1 MTGRE
6 MTGPEKIG
14 QGLELEDGDAGLLA
28 IQGGRRI
35 TRGELKRRADA
46 LAAELKSR
54 GVARALVQSDDPVDI
69 LRAIDGCDRV
79 GTDLFVAHTNI
90 PEAFVEELSATFG
103 VGLTVGA
110 VDVPRSAAPGE
121 PPAGR
126 VHMMTSGT
134 TGRPKVAAH
143 TLSSLLNRVRAG
155 AQLPANRDGRWLL
168 TYQPTG
174 FAGVQ
179 VLLTAVLS
187 RGVIVAPEERTPAG
201 FHRAALESGVT
212 QISATPTFWRA
223 FLMVTKP
230 GELALKQITLGGEAV
245 DQATL
250 DRLRSAFPDARIT
263 HIYASTE
270 AGVVF
275 AVHDGREGFPA
286 AWLEQPAAGA
296 RGAALRIRDG
306 FLQIKTA
313 NAMSGYVTEAAQP
326 ILEDGWLAT
335 ADLCELRDDRV
346 IMLGRQDSTINVGG
360 SKVYPLAVETVLLA
374 DPGVAEARVYGAAN
388 PVTGQ
393 LVAADLV
400 LAAGQDPHAAR
411 TRIAAMCRERLAG
424 YQIPRLLKFV
434 DAIEVRES
442 GKKG

>member
-1 MTGRE
+1 M
-6 MTGPEKIG
+6 
-14 QGLELEDGDAGLLA
+14 DGDAGLLA
-28 IQGGRRI
+28 LRGAVRV
-35 TRGELKRRADA
+35 TRGELKRRAD
-46 LAAELKSR
+46 ELIADLEAR
-54 GVARALVQSDDPVDI
+54 GVRHALVRSDDPIDI
-69 LRAIDGCDRV
+69 LRAIDACDRI
-79 GTDLFVAHTNI
+79 GADLFVAHTNI
-90 PEAFVEELSATFG
+90 PEDHVEEMCARFG
-103 VGLTVGA
+103 VGLLIGA
-110 VDVPRSAAPGE
+110 IDVPRDAAPAE

-134 TGRPKVAAH
+134 TGRPKVAVHDLA
-143 TLSSLLNRVRAG
+143 SLLHRVRGG
-155 AQLPANRDGRWLL
+155 ARLPANREGRWLL

-179 VLLTAVLS
+179 VQLTAVLS
-187 RGVIVAPEERTPAG
+187 RGVIVDPEVRTPAG
-201 FHRAALESGVT
+201 FHRAALEGGVT

-223 FLMVTKP
+223 FLMVATP
-230 GELALKQITLGGEAV
+230 GAMPLKQITLGGEAV

-250 DRLRSAFPDARIT
+250 DRLKAAFPSTRIT

-286 AWLEQPAAGA
+286 AWLEASSAEA
-296 RGAALRIRDG
+296 TRGAELRIRDG
-306 FLQIKTA
+306 FLQIRTP
-313 NAMSGYVTEAAQP
+313 NAMRGYVTETAQP

-335 ADLCELRDDRV
+335 ADRCEIRGERV
-346 IMLGRQDSTINVGG
+346 LMLGRQDSTINVGG

-393 LVAADLV
+393 LVAADVV
-400 LAAGQDPHAAR
+400 LAKGQEPDAAKA
-411 TRIAAMCRERLAG
+411 RILAMCRARLAA
-424 YQIPRLLKFV
+424 YQVPRLLKFV
-434 DAIEVRES
+434 DSIEVRAS